1 MPVVEFI
8 VAPQGPI
15 GKPAETFVVQATVPR
30 HGGAPATVAA
40 FDDPNAAYEY
50 CLLMRRLAILADA
63 AAGPSLSPAK
73 SRGSKQ
79 HGS

>member
-1 MPVVEFI
+1 MPVVEFL

-15 GKPAETFVVQATVPR
+15 GKPATSYAVQATVPR
-30 HGGAPATVAA
+30 HSDIPATVAS
-40 FDDPNAAYEY
+40 FEDPNAAYEY

>member
-1 MPVVEFI
+1 M
-8 VAPQGPI
+8 A
-15 GKPAETFVVQATVPR
+15 
-30 HGGAPATVAA
+30 ATVAS
-40 FDDPNAAYEY
+40 FEDPSAAYEY

-79 HGS
+79 HA